1 MRAAGQILE
10 GRPMAMWIRVLVL
23 AVMLAM
29 PSGAAWAHASLHSTV
44 PADGST
50 VGEAPKSLS
59 LTFSELVA
67 PLSLRLI
74 RPDGTAL
81 VIDRFKL
88 RDGTVEIEPPADL
101 GAGTHVLSWRV
112 VSADGHPIGGSVVF
126 SIGAPSAQA
135 PLVEEAVDWDVRRG
149 LWLSKIALYLG
160 LFLGVGGV
168 FARRALMPDVAAGRR
183 VVLST
188 LALGVAGATLSAGF
202 QGLDALGAPAGR
214 LAEPIVWS
222 TGLSTSYGRTVWAAL
237 VALALAGLA
246 LAARGGLARM
256 AAVAA
261 LLAAAAALALS
272 GHASAAA
279 PQWLMRPAV
288 FLHSA
293 AVAVWIGALAP
304 LGLALKRGEPGAAAA
319 LRRFSMVIPAVVGPL
334 VVAGGILTFV
344 QVERPAALI
353 DTAYGQVLSV
363 KLALLAGLF
372 ALAAYN
378 RWRLTGPVAVGDP
391 SATRRL
397 ARTIAAE
404 TAIAIAIFA
413 AVAMWRFTPP
423 PRVLAEKAALPEF
436 VHIHTQKAMADITVT
451 PGRAGPVAVSIMVMT
466 GDFGPLDP
474 KEVSLVLANPAAG
487 IEPIKRRA
495 TRTDDGRWRVEGLLL
510 PLAGAWEL
518 RVDVLISDFEMVR
531 LDSPIQIRP

>member
-1 MRAAGQILE
+1 
-10 GRPMAMWIRVLVL
+10 MAMWIRALVL

-29 PSGAAWAHASLHSTV
+29 PAGAAWAHASLHSTV

-50 VGEAPKSLS
+50 VGEAPKSLA
-59 LTFSELVA
+59 LAFSEPVA

-74 RPDGTAL
+74 RPDGTATAL
-81 VIDRFKL
+81 DRFSL
-88 RDGTVEIEPPADL
+88 RGETVEIETPKDL

-126 SIGAPSAQA
+126 SVGAPSAG
-135 PLVEEAVDWDVRRG
+135 PPPVDEGVDWDVRRG

-160 LFLGVGGV
+160 LFLGVGGA
-168 FARRALMPDVAAGRR
+168 FARRVLMPEIAAGRR
-183 VVLST
+183 AITST
-188 LALGVAGATLSAGF
+188 LALGVAGAALSAGF
-202 QGLDALGAPAGR
+202 QGLDALGVPTGR
-214 LAEPIVWS
+214 LAEPSVWS
-222 TGLSTSYGRTVWAAL
+222 TGLGTSYGRTVWVAL
-237 VALALAGLA
+237 VAFALAWLALAT
-246 LAARGGLARM
+246 RGGLGRI

-261 LLAAAAALALS
+261 LLAAGVALELS

-288 FLHSA
+288 FVHAA

-319 LRRFSMVIPAVVGPL
+319 LRRFSMVIPAVVGAL
-334 VVAGGILTFV
+334 ALGGGILAVV
-344 QVERPAALI
+344 QVEQPGALI
-353 DTAYGQVLSV
+353 DTAYGQVFSV

-378 RWRLTGPVAVGDP
+378 RWWLTGPAAAGDP

-423 PRVLAEKAALPEF
+423 PRVLAEMAARPEF

-474 KEVSLVLANPAAG
+474 KEVALVLANPAAG

-495 TRTDDGRWRVEGLLL
+495 ARTDDGRWQVDGLVL
-510 PLAGAWEL
+510 PLAGAWDL